1 MKTKE
6 EKEKEKAA
14 QIEANLQLLA
24 AINGAPKGKKI
35 PTLDQLSPKEPKDTS
50 RS

>member
-6 EKEKEKAA
+6 EREKEKAE

-24 AINGAPKGKKI
+24 AINGTPKSKKI
-35 PTLDQLSPKEPKDTS
+35 PTLDQLSPKETKDTKES
-50 RS
+50 